1 MKNIA
6 IIGGGTVSHC
16 RNHLALA
23 AVAYGNTARKIHSLC
38 FQQLASQW
46 DPVNDKGYN
55 INLHLT
61 KMANSGAGN
70 LETNED
76 VSNLVDT
83 LIADPN
89 TKVIFFNVAMCDFT
103 GSMLGMEFIAENP
116 EGCEWQQ
123 APTPSGKYEKRLDSS
138 SWQNMSL
145 QPAPKVI
152 SKIRKE
158 RKDIFLVAFKT
169 TCGATEDEQFIAG
182 LNLLKKNSCNLVLA
196 NDTKTRVNM
205 IITPEQARYSVT
217 TDRDAVLKE
226 LVDMTASRSKG
237 TFTRSTI
244 VDGESIDWNSEEVPD
259 SLRKVVNYCR
269 NMGAYKT
276 FNGSSVG
283 HFAYKKSEDTFYT
296 SKRKTDYNKLDE
308 VGLVKV
314 VSSGPE
320 SVVAYGSRPSVGGM
334 SQRIIFSE
342 HPGLDAIAHFHCK
355 PKDISKLS
363 VRSQRDNECGS
374 MDCGKNTSGG
384 LRLEEDGIKCVY
396 LDKHGPNIVFNSSID
411 PQRVIDFIDRNFDLS
426 KSTDDLNG

>member
-1 MKNIA
+1 MKNIH
-6 IIGGGTVSHC
+6 IIGGGTISHV
-16 RNHLALA
+16 RNHLALS
-23 AVAYGNTARKIHSLC
+23 VPAYGTTARKINQLC
-38 FQQLASQW
+38 FDSNKISHGI
-46 DPVNDKGYN
+46 VH
-55 INLHLT
+55 LHLT
-61 KMANSGAGN
+61 KMANKGSGH

-76 VSNLVDT
+76 VSNLVDK
-83 LIADPN
+83 LVADPN
-89 TKVIFFNVAMCDFT
+89 TKIIFFNAAMCDYT
-103 GSMLGMEFIAENP
+103 GNIYHGEHENAI
-116 EGCEWQQ
+116 E
-123 APTPSGKYEKRLDSS
+123 TKSGKYEPRLKTSDGSQEM
-138 SWQNMSL
+138 WL
-145 QPAPKVI
+145 TPAPKVI

-169 TCGATEDEQFIAG
+169 TCGATEDEQFVAG

-226 LVDMTASRSKG
+226 LVDMAASRSKG
-237 TFTRSTI
+237 NFTRSTI
-244 VDGESIDWNSEEVPD
+244 VDGPSINWNSEEVPD

-269 NMGAYKT
+269 SKGAYKT

-283 HFAYKKSEDTFYT
+283 HFAFKKSEDTFYT

-320 SVVAYGSRPSVGGM
+320 SVVAYGARPSVGGM

-355 PKDISKLS
+355 PKDANKLS

-374 MDCGKNTSGG
+374 MDCGKNTSDG

-396 LDKHGPNIVFNSSID
+396 LDKHGPNIVFNSSIN
-411 PQRVIDFIDRNFDLS
+411 PQRVIDFIDKNFDLS

>member
-1 MKNIA
+1 MKNIH
-6 IIGGGTVSHC
+6 IVGGGTFSHV

-23 AVAYGNTARKIHSLC
+23 VPAYGNTAR
-38 FQQLASQW
+38 QLYKFC
-46 DPVNDKGYN
+46 DDYKNYN
-55 INLHLT
+55 VNLHLT
-61 KMANSGAGN
+61 KMTNAGKGD

-76 VSNLVDT
+76 VSNLVDK
-83 LIADPN
+83 LVADPD
-89 TKVIFFNVAMCDFT
+89 TKIIFFNAAMCDFKAVVSDDDKFY
-103 GSMLGMEFIAENP
+103 GK
-116 EGCEWQQ
+116 
-123 APTPSGKYEKRLDSS
+123 SGKYENRLKTSNGS
-138 SWQNMSL
+138 HQMLLS
-145 QPAPKVI
+145 PAPKVI

-196 NDTKTRVNM
+196 NDTKTRINM

-217 TDRDAVLKE
+217 TDRDVVLRE
-226 LVDMTASRSKG
+226 LVSMALERSKG

-320 SVVAYGSRPSVGGM
+320 SVVAHGSRPSVGGM

-342 HPGLDAIAHFHCK
+342 HPEMDSIAHFHCK
-355 PKDISKLS
+355 PKDINKLS
-363 VRSQRDNECGS
+363 VRSQRENECGS
-374 MDCGKNTSGG
+374 MDCGKNTSDG

>member
-6 IIGGGTVSHC
+6 IIGGGTVAHC
-16 RNHLALA
+16 RSHLALS
-23 AVAYGNTARKIHSLC
+23 AVAYGNTARKLHALC
-38 FQQLASQW
+38 FQQLASHW
-46 DPVNDKGYN
+46 DPVSDKGYN
-55 INLHLT
+55 INLYLT
-61 KMANSGAGN
+61 KMASGGAGN

-76 VSNLVDT
+76 VSNFVDT
-83 LIADPN
+83 LVADPD
-89 TKVIFFNVAMCDFT
+89 TKIVFFNAAMCDYT
-103 GSMLGMEFIAENP
+103 GSVDIDNYIDSD
-116 EGCEWQQ
+116 
-123 APTPSGKYEKRLDSS
+123 TPSGKYEPRLKTSDGPRKM
-138 SWQNMSL
+138 WL
-145 QPAPKVI
+145 TPAPKVI

-217 TDRDAVLKE
+217 TDRDVVLRE
-226 LVDMTASRSKG
+226 LVSMALARSKG

-244 VDGESIDWNSEEVPD
+244 VDGPSIDWNSEEVPD

-283 HFAYKKSEDTFYT
+283 HFATKKTDDTFYT

-320 SVVAYGSRPSVGGM
+320 SVVAYGSRPSVGGA
-334 SQRIIFSE
+334 SQRVIFKE
-342 HPGLDAIAHFHCK
+342 HPEMDCIAHFHCK
-355 PKDISKLS
+355 PKDIAKLS
-363 VRSQRDNECGS
+363 VRSQRENECGS
-374 MDCGKNTSGG
+374 TNCGVNTSNG

-411 PQRVIDFIDRNFDLS
+411 PQRVIEFIDRNFDLS